1 MTDCGRE
8 RLRYQIRQVL
18 IRAVGALA
26 IVYLAAGCVPI
37 PIETNAPR
45 PDIPA
50 VSPTGAI
57 PPNGESYRY
66 DLLKSNGQ
74 APDLL
79 VVLAFSGGGKRSAA
93 FSYGVLEG
101 MRDTVLPIDGPK
113 DTLLDNVDMISSVS
127 GGSFT
132 AAYYGLYR
140 DKIFETYERD
150 FLKRDIEAYIY
161 GTLLLPWN
169 WEWMFASTYG
179 TNDRMAEVYDDL
191 MFKGATYADL
201 INRGRPLIALGATEI
216 SYGTPFAFTQ
226 SYFDMICSDLSKY
239 SIARAVAAS
248 NGFPIIF
255 TPITLTSYMAR
266 CPEMRQALQRRAR
279 RNDTTRAAYLADMQA
294 RYIDPERTKYLH
306 LMDGGIADN
315 LALRGLLNTLVAAPK
330 GDEAIAGAKRLG
342 IDRTRRIL
350 IVLADGQA
358 INDGR
363 RARERFVTSVGQIFD
378 AVSGAQIDQYNLETL
393 LLAKREFEDFAAE
406 VKKVRCLIAP
416 KIDNHPCDDVK
427 IFLVRLSL
435 SDVGDAETRS
445 RLQRIPTGLTVDAAD
460 VDALVGAGRSA
471 VLSSPVIRGFVD
483 SLK

>member
-1 MTDCGRE
+1 MTDCRRE
-8 RLRYQIRQVL
+8 RLGYRVPRVL
-18 IRAVGALA
+18 IQAVGALA
-26 IVYLAAGCVPI
+26 ILYMAAGCVPI

-45 PDIPA
+45 ADIPEL
-50 VSPTGAI
+50 PRTGAI
-57 PPNGESYRY
+57 PPDGESYRY
-66 DLLKSNGQ
+66 DLLNRNDA

-93 FSYGVLEG
+93 FSYGVLQG
-101 MRDTVLPIDGPK
+101 MRDTVLPIDAPK
-113 DTLLDNVDMISSVS
+113 NTILDNVDVISSVS

-150 FLKRDIEAYIY
+150 FLKRDIEAYVY
-161 GTLLLPWN
+161 GTILLPWN

-179 TNDRMAEVYDDL
+179 TNDRMAEVYDEL

-201 INRGRPLIALGATEI
+201 IKRGRPLIALGATEI
-216 SYGTPFAFTQ
+216 SYGVPFAFTQ
-226 SYFDMICSDLSKY
+226 TYFDMICSDLSKY
-239 SIARAVAAS
+239 SVARAVAAS

-255 TPITLTSYMAR
+255 TPITLTSYTAR

-279 RNDTTRAAYLADMQA
+279 RNDTTRAAYLADMQL

-315 LALRGLLNTLVAAPK
+315 LALRGLLNTLIAAPK
-330 GDEAIAGAKRLG
+330 GEEAIAAAKNLG
-342 IDRTRRIL
+342 FDRTRRIL
-350 IVLADGQA
+350 MVLADGQA
-358 INDGR
+358 INDGH
-363 RARERFVTSVGQIFD
+363 RARERFVTSLGQVFD
-378 AVSGAQIDQYNLETL
+378 AVSGAQIDQYNFETL

-406 VKKVRCLIAP
+406 LRKVRCRIAP

-435 SDVGDAETRS
+435 SDVGNAEARS
-445 RLQRIPTGLTVDAAD
+445 RLQKIPTGLTIDAAD
-460 VDALVGAGRSA
+460 VDALVDAGRSA
-471 VLSSPVIRGFVD
+471 VLSSPVIRSFVQ
-483 SLK
+483 SLE